1 MKWISKAMSMDRE
14 GKKLQDTNIKRL
26 KRKEKPVKKVEEY
39 SVRQE
44 KLKKS
49 RILEAKWWSCRG
61 KSQIEVGLREGG
73 RKGIG
78 ESEYIKLF

>member
-1 MKWISKAMSMDRE
+1 M
-14 GKKLQDTNIKRL
+14 
-26 KRKEKPVKKVEEY
+26 KKVEEC